1 MNTRML
7 LAALVGGVVAFLLGW
22 LIFGLLLA
30 SYMDAHIVKY
40 EGLMKPQEQMNLG
53 LMFVNNLLVALLLAW
68 ALGRM
73 GVKDFKSGVVAGAI
87 MGFLFYLSVDLG
99 FLAMTNL
106 FDGPGMVVV
115 DALANAVLTGLV
127 GGTIGLM
134 LGRGT
139 AKAA

>member
-1 MNTRML
+1 ML

-22 LIFGLLLA
+22 LIFGMLLA
-30 SYMDAHIVKY
+30 GYMDAHIVKY
-40 EGLMKPQEQMNLG
+40 EGLMKPQEEMNLG

-73 GVKDFKSGVVAGAI
+73 GVKDFQGGAVAGAI

-115 DALANAVLTGLV
+115 DALANAVLTALV
-127 GGTIGLM
+127 GGTVGLV
-134 LGRGT
+134 LGRGK